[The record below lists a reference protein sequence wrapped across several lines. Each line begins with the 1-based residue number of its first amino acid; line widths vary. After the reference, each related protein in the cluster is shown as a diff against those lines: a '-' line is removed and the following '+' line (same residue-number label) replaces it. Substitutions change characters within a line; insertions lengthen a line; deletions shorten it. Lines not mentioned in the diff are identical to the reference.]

1 MRQEMTRLGFKDILP
16 EEIQT
21 GLVLSIKYPKDPNF
35 DFNKIHDYLFENGV
49 TIYPGKIAD
58 LDTFRVCNLG
68 ALTPEDIKDAF
79 KVLENALKATGVAI
93 PVKY

>member
-1 MRQEMTRLGFKDILP
+1 MTIFLK
-16 EEIQT
+16 T
-21 GLVLSIKYPKDPNF
+21 GI
-35 DFNKIHDYLFENGV
+35 

-58 LDTFRVCNLG
+58 LETFRVCNLG

-79 KVLENALKATGVAI
+79 KVLEEALKESGVAL